1 MLLIVVLNVSQIGG
15 RPLRVMTTSSLSR
28 TTSPTS
34 HVTTYFRSTK
44 SLSVDAHSKPLTLT
58 GARRLFPFPGLHSCF
73 PFLHA
78 SSREW
83 GVGVV
88 VVVAG
93 NPSQDYSST
102 ETTEA

>member
-1 MLLIVVLNVSQIGG
+1 MYPRNFVAQSRCQLN
-15 RPLRVMTTSSLSR
+15 T
-28 TTSPTS
+28 
-34 HVTTYFRSTK
+34 
-44 SLSVDAHSKPLTLT
+44 HSKPLILT